1 MQPRHGPSIT
11 KRFVGVAYVT
21 HLSRGKKNQA
31 LEKAE
36 CPVSSYIFLTLQK
49 SVF

>member
-36 CPVSSYIFLTLQK
+36 CPVSSYIF
-49 SVF
+49 F